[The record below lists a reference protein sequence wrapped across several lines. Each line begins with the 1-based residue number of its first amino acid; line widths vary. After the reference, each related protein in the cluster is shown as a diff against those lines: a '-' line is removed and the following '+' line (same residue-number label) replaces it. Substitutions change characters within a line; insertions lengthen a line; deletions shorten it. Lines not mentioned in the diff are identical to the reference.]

1 MGEEDKMTNYN
12 EQLKQW
18 ANSPAGQLRADDI
31 NNLLYRAQSDIRVR
45 DLLNQ
50 ILAQNG
56 GVLIPNSGA
65 GQHIPSDQ
73 IVQSNMN
80 KKPTKYTL
88 EDKLQDIIPN
98 NTNFWG
104 GLMDG
109 VKNWMVPGMGTD
121 SAIKNGRA
129 YGQIGGNYNGV
140 QR

>member
-1 MGEEDKMTNYN
+1 MTDYN

-18 ANSPAGQLRADDI
+18 ANSPAGQLKANDI

-80 KKPTKYTL
+80 KNPTKYTL

-109 VKNWMVPGMGTD
+109 AKNWMVPGMGTD
-121 SAIKNGRA
+121 SAIENGRA
-129 YGQIGGNYNGV
+129 YGKIGGNYYGV